1 MCTFTTINTLRLM
14 TNQDYKNAALA
25 ALKGNWAPAVLATI
39 VFMLIGIALSAP
51 AAFFTVPSS
60 PGFVAANSLQSFGM
74 IFVLIPMEIGFYWA
88 FVKLL
93 KEGDANVTNNTF
105 SYGFRGWGHKVWTM
119 VLMGVAVML
128 GFICFIIPGIIIAFA
143 YSMVPYL
150 LVKHPE
156 LSATETLKASR
167 MMMKGHKFD
176 YFYLSLSFIGWII
189 LGIFTL
195 GIGYFWLLPYM
206 QTSLAA
212 FWDDVYN
219 QAHPE
224 PAE

>member
-1 MCTFTTINTLRLM
+1 M

-39 VFMLIGIALSAP
+39 VFMLIAIVISGGSALFPESNT
-51 AAFFTVPSS
+51 AALF
-60 PGFVAANSLQSFGM
+60 AANGLTSILSLL
-74 IFVLIPMEIGFYWA
+74 VLVPLEVGFYYA

-93 KEGDANVTNNTF
+93 KEGDANILSNSVSLGF
-105 SYGFRGWGHKVWTM
+105 SGWIHKVLTM
-119 VLMGVAVML
+119 LLLGIVVMCGVIL
-128 GFICFIIPGIIIAFA
+128 FIIPGIILSFA

-156 LSATETLKASR
+156 LSILETLKTSR

-176 YFYLSLSFIGWII
+176 YFFLSLSFIGWII

-195 GIGYFWLLPYM
+195 FIGYFWLIPYI
-206 QTSLAA
+206 QTTFGA
-212 FWDDVYN
+212 FWDDVYS
-219 QAHPE
+219 QAK
-224 PAE
+224 PATEE

>member
-1 MCTFTTINTLRLM
+1 M

-39 VFMLIGIALSAP
+39 VFMLIGIAVSVP
-51 AAFFTVPSS
+51 GAFVTDPMA
-60 PGFVAANSLQSFGM
+60 PGFAAVNGSTGLAS
-74 IFVLIPMEIGFYWA
+74 VLILLPLEVGFYYA

-93 KEGDANVTNNTF
+93 KERDADILRNSF
-105 SYGFRGWGHKVWTM
+105 KLGFEGWWHKVWTM
-119 VLMGVAVML
+119 LLMGVVCML
-128 GFICFIIPGIIIAFA
+128 GVILFVIPGIILAFA

-176 YFYLSLSFIGWII
+176 YFYLALSFIGWLL
-189 LGIFTL
+189 LGILTL
-195 GIGYFWLLPYM
+195 GIGYFWLIPYM
-206 QTSLAA
+206 QTSISA
-212 FWDDVYN
+212 FWDDVYT
-219 QAHPE
+219 QARPE
-224 PAE
+224 SAE

>member
-1 MCTFTTINTLRLM
+1 M

-39 VFMLIGIALSAP
+39 VFMLICLAISGGEYVFKDP
-51 AAFFTVPSS
+51 ASTTMS
-60 PGFVAANSLQSFGM
+60 PASGAVGLLM
-74 IFVLIPMEIGFYWA
+74 ILVVIPLEVGFYYA

-93 KEGDANVTNNTF
+93 KEGDNAILRNSFNIGF
-105 SYGFRGWGHKVWTM
+105 SGWGHKVWTM
-119 VLMGVAVML
+119 FLVGLVVMA
-128 GFICFIIPGIIIAFA
+128 GFLLLFIPGIILSFA

-156 LSATETLKASR
+156 LSAVETLKASR
-167 MMMKGHKFD
+167 TMMKGHKFD
-176 YFYLSLSFIGWII
+176 YFYLCLSFIGWIF

-195 GIGYFWLLPYM
+195 GIGYFWLIPYM
-206 QTSLAA
+206 QTTIGG

-219 QAHPE
+219 QAQ
-224 PAE
+224 PATED